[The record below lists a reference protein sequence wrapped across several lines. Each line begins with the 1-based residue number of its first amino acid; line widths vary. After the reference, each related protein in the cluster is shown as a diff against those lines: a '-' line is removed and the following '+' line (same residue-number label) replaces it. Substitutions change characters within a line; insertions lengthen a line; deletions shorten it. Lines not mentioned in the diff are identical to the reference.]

1 MQYQDEVRSVLPATL
16 SLCCCK
22 KKSFFFFF
30 VRQRAADL
38 QRQSK
43 SSRLSNA
50 NACMPSAFW
59 SLVATRDA
67 TQQSLELATPLPSCH
82 CQIQCICICVCSQNL
97 GYFMAY
103 RGIPLAPPMCV
114 RERSDG
120 AREAEGDGGRG
131 AGTCGCGKQRGH
143 VWRTEGARAS
153 G

>member
-82 CQIQCICICVCSQNL
+82 CQTQCICICVCLQNL
-97 GYFMAY
+97 GYSVAY
-103 RGIPLAPPMCV
+103 RGIPLAPPLPTAIV
-114 RERSDG
+114 PSIPPPK
-120 AREAEGDGGRG
+120 ARPSIHKFYTRRDRNVLLTRNLGVED
-131 AGTCGCGKQRGH
+131 KDI
-143 VWRTEGARAS
+143 
-153 G
+153 